1 MLYLSFCVSF
11 KIPLQLV
18 LLGKLSA
25 QIQLNVVLL
34 VKYLLTLSWAKTMQ
48 ALKCPAQESENYLW

>member
-34 VKYLLTLSWAKTMQ
+34 VKFLLTLS
-48 ALKCPAQESENYLW
+48 

>member
-11 KIPLQLV
+11 KIALQLV
-18 LLGKLSA
+18 LLGKLST

-34 VKYLLTLSWAKTMQ
+34 VKYLLTLS
-48 ALKCPAQESENYLW
+48 